1 MSSKSFGASSTVSS
15 TVSSRHQPSR
25 GSRSSGSSL
34 LEAPEALGAAMRGPR
49 GSGSGYLEAP
59 EALGA
64 AISRLQRLWE
74 RPSRRSRGSKSTHRE
89 APEAPRAPISRLP
102 RLGERPSRG
111 SRGSGCS
118 HLEAPEALEAQ
129 VAPTSVLS
137 SFLDYSRAWRPLGEL
152 SQRLR
157 EARGGFRRLRAGSR
171 GLPGG
176 FEWLRERSE
185 VASRRVK
192 RLGVASRALEE
203 PPRPTA
209 TQRKASQANS
219 KVLSTASSMD

>member
-1 MSSKSFGASSTVSS
+1 
-15 TVSSRHQPSR
+15 
-25 GSRSSGSSL
+25 
-34 LEAPEALGAAMRGPR
+34 MRGPR

-59 EALGA
+59 KVLGA
-64 AISRLQRLWE
+64 IISRLQRLWE
-74 RPSRRSRGSKSTHRE
+74 RPSRRSRGSKSTHLD
-89 APEAPRAPISRLP
+89 APEALGAPISRLP

-111 SRGSGCS
+111 SRGSGSS

-157 EARGGFRRLRAGSR
+157 EARGSFRRLRAGSR

-203 PPRPTA
+203 APRRTA
-209 TQRKASQANS
+209 TQRNPSQGNS

>member
-1 MSSKSFGASSTVSS
+1 M
-15 TVSSRHQPSR
+15 
-25 GSRSSGSSL
+25 
-34 LEAPEALGAAMRGPR
+34 
-49 GSGSGYLEAP
+49 

-64 AISRLQRLWE
+64 AISRLQRLKE
-74 RPSRRSRGSKSTHRE
+74 Q
-89 APEAPRAPISRLP
+89 
-102 RLGERPSRG
+102 PSRG
-111 SRGSGCS
+111 SRGSGS
-118 HLEAPEALEAQ
+118 NHLEAVEAVRATILRLHKLWEQRKRGLEALQ
-129 VAPTSVLS
+129 GPVAPTSVFS

-185 VASRRVK
+185 VASRRVNW
-192 RLGVASRALEE
+192 LGEAPRALEE
-203 PPRPTA
+203 APETNG
-209 TQRKASQANS
+209 TQRELSGANS

>member
-1 MSSKSFGASSTVSS
+1 MSSKSFEASSTVSS

-34 LEAPEALGAAMRGPR
+34 LKAPEVLGAAMRGPK

-74 RPSRRSRGSKSTHRE
+74 RPSRRSRGSKSTHLD

-111 SRGSGCS
+111 SRGSGSS

-129 VAPTSVLS
+129 VAPTSVFS

-157 EARGGFRRLRAGSR
+157 EARGGFQRLRAGSR
-171 GLPGG
+171 GLLGG

-185 VASRRVK
+185 VVSRRVK
-192 RLGVASRALEE
+192 RLGVASRALGE
-203 PPRPTA
+203 PPRTSGN
-209 TQRKASQANS
+209 QRKPSQANS